1 MNDRNFTF
9 KHPSKQLTFTGRS
22 RAADVTAL
30 FCPELSLG
38 LDAGENFFGS
48 LGTHAAVVFTHC
60 HADHSFGASRCVSR
74 RRQPRFFIP
83 ISQAQLLDAF
93 LLNSQ
98 QLTNGAVFADPT
110 VDYECNHVTVGVQAG
125 ELHDLS
131 ATVSFQVFE
140 MVHSVP
146 CVGYGF
152 FERKKRLSP
161 QYAGLSGPEI
171 AALRKSG
178 VDVTHTVNDKL
189 FAFLG
194 DTTHAALIN
203 NPELLEFPVVIVE
216 CSFIDD
222 VDVEQAAKTKH
233 MHWQHLKPI
242 VQAHA
247 ATTFVLIHFSLR
259 YNAAHI
265 HAFFEA
271 EAMPNVV
278 VFLAK

>member
-1 MNDRNFTF
+1 MNDANFTW
-9 KHPSKQLTFTGRS
+9 KHPTKQLTFTGRS

-83 ISQAQLLDAF
+83 ISQTHLLDAYLF
-93 LLNSQ
+93 NSQ
-98 QLTNGAVFADPT
+98 QLTNGAVFDDPADF
-110 VDYECNHVTVGVQAG
+110 ECNHVTVGVEAG
-125 ELHDLS
+125 QLHDLS
-131 ATVSFQVFE
+131 PTVGFKVFD

-152 FERKKRLSP
+152 FERKKRLRP
-161 QYAGLSGPEI
+161 EHAALSGKEI

-178 VDVTHTVNDKL
+178 VDVTVEVQERL
-189 FAFLG
+189 FAFCG
-194 DTTHAALIN
+194 DTTHEALLN
-203 NPELLEFPVVIVE
+203 SPELLEFPVLIVE
-216 CSFIDD
+216 CTFIDD
-222 VDVEQAAKTKH
+222 ADEAQATKTKH
-233 MHWQHLKPI
+233 MLWRHLKPI
-242 VQAHA
+242 VAAHPN
-247 ATTFVLIHFSLR
+247 TTFLLIHFSLR
-259 YNAAHI
+259 YTTAQVHT
-265 HAFFEA
+265 FFEA
-271 EAMPNVV
+271 EAMPNVA